1 MASLRVTH
9 GRHHHF
15 IPYLLL
21 SVRHRHERI
30 ADKFVSPTDRYQ
42 KSGRAKKNP
51 REEFALDELFG
62 AYEMSRYSPAQSV
75 AGLVEGRL
83 FSWFFSWRTLFN
95 SIVITVLTWHR
106 RRQLRQELLDYL
118 AMDHRAAADIGI
130 SRSNARAWAARPFW
144 RP

>member
-1 MASLRVTH
+1 MANLRVAH
-9 GRHHHF
+9 GRDRHF

-30 ADKFVSPTDRYQ
+30 ADKYVSPTDRYQ

-51 REEFALDELFG
+51 REEFALDKLFG
-62 AYEMSRYSPAQSV
+62 AYEMSRYSPAQPV
-75 AGLVEGRL
+75 AGLAEGRV
-83 FSWFFSWRTLFN
+83 FSRLSSWRTLFN
-95 SIVITVLTWHR
+95 SIAMTVLTWHR

-130 SRSNARAWAARPFW
+130 SRSSAREWAARPFW